1 MKKKI
6 FIAIGLF
13 CVTLGTIGIFVPI
26 LPTTPFFL
34 LASFLFSKSSR
45 KFYDKLINNKYLG
58 DYIRDYLENKTM
70 PTHSKITTLV
80 ILWMGIGVSIFLLD
94 FQKHT
99 TIFLIIVAIAVTIHI
114 VLIGRKKSK
123 KS

>member
-58 DYIRDYLENKTM
+58 HYIRDYLENKTM

-80 ILWMGIGVSIFLLD
+80 ILWVGIGVSIFLLD

-99 TIFLIIVAIAVTIHI
+99 TIFLLIVAIAVTIHI

>member
-13 CVTLGTIGIFVPI
+13 CVMLGTIGIFVPI
-26 LPTTPFFL
+26 LPTTPFLL
-34 LASFLFSKSSR
+34 LASFLFAKSSR
-45 KFYDKLINNKYLG
+45 KFYDKLINHKYLG
-58 DYIRDYLENKTM
+58 RYISDYMENKTM
-70 PTHSKITTLV
+70 PTRSKITTLV
-80 ILWMGIGVSIFLLD
+80 ILWVGIGVSIFLLD

-99 TIFLIIVAIAVTIHI
+99 TILLIIVAIAVTIHI

>member
-6 FIAIGLF
+6 FIAIGLL
-13 CVTLGTIGIFVPI
+13 CVMLGTIGIFVPI
-26 LPTTPFFL
+26 LPTTPFLL
-34 LASFLFSKSSR
+34 LASFLFAKSSR
-45 KFYDKLINNKYLG
+45 KFYDKLINHKYLG
-58 DYIRDYLENKTM
+58 RYISDYMENKTM
-70 PTHSKITTLV
+70 PTRSKITTLV
-80 ILWMGIGVSIFLLD
+80 ILWVGIGVSIFLLD

-99 TIFLIIVAIAVTIHI
+99 TILLIIVAIAVTIHI